1 MRLAAL
7 AALALLQARDVKS
20 PLAPGEALREFRLE
34 AGLRIEPVASE
45 PEIES
50 PVAMAFDEDGR
61 LFVAEMTDYPT
72 AGTGKPLGKIKLL
85 EDRDG
90 DGRYERSTVFADGL
104 LMVNGVMPWKGGV
117 YVTAAPHILYLKDT
131 DGDGRADLREEAYE
145 GFAVQNPQLRVSFP
159 TLGIDNWIYVANGA
173 RGGKIRPVKGPGSPV
188 DIGGQDFRF
197 DPVRIRHEPVT
208 GFGQFGLTFDAWGRR
223 FTCTNRN
230 HVIPIVMPNRYAA
243 RNPFLAP
250 PAARTDNQ
258 GAGGA
263 ARVYPISR
271 NKTLAASHAGHF
283 TASCGVH
290 VYGGDLLPEAFRG
303 AVFTCEP
310 TGNLVH
316 QEILAPNGAS
326 FDHRPAREG
335 VEFLASA
342 DNWFRPVSLAGGPD
356 GALYVVDF
364 YRAEVEHPEWV
375 PKDLHYRYDWTARK
389 DMGRIWRIVPEKRP
403 PARRP
408 AALSKLPARELADLL
423 SSPNGWT
430 RMTAHRL
437 LLERQDRD
445 AWAPLR
451 QAAASADPHARVHAA
466 WLLEGHGALDLDLV
480 LRLLQDPHP
489 RVRENAAKLSERW
502 ASASRP
508 VQERLGALAD
518 DPDGQVRFHAA
529 LVLGAWD
536 DDAVLEPLAK
546 IALSAPDD
554 RWTRLA
560 VASAV
565 PARGG
570 ALLGLLLGR
579 TDHAALVRE
588 LSALVGA
595 RRDPAEVTG
604 VLSGL
609 VSLDARRQ
617 TAVLNGLAEGMAR
630 RGAQLGTFLK
640 SADPKG
646 REAAEGLLAGAAA
659 LAADASRP
667 PADRQDAI
675 RLLVHVSWE
684 AAAGPLEKLLGEGQP
699 QEIRIAAVQALSA
712 HQRPEVAPLLM
723 KSWKTYLPA
732 LRREV
737 LEAMS
742 RQPERIDFLLR
753 EIEGEKLSG
762 GELGPALI
770 RQLSS
775 HANPRIRERAKK
787 LLGAPEER
795 QLVIDRYKP
804 ALAAAG
810 DARRGREVF
819 QKNCASCHRVAGV
832 GTNIGPDVSDTLS
845 KSKEQ
850 LLTDVLDPSR
860 AIDNNYVNYVV
871 KTKSGAIFSGFIA
884 VQTASSL
891 TLRRGENQED
901 VVLRADI
908 EEMRSSGVSVMPEGQ
923 EKNIPVEQMADLLA
937 FLKSWRDL
945 EPAPPERR

>member
-20 PLAPGEALREFRLE
+20 PLAPDEAVKEFRLE
-34 AGLRIEPVASE
+34 AGLRIELVASE
-45 PEIES
+45 PQIES

-61 LFVAEMTDYPT
+61 LFVAEMTDYPN
-72 AGTGKPLGKIKLL
+72 AGPGKPLGKIKLL

-90 DGRYERSTVFADGL
+90 NGRYERSTVFADGL

-117 YVTAAPHILYLKDT
+117 YVTAAPHVLWLKDT
-131 DGDGRADLREEAYE
+131 DGDGRADLREEVFE

-173 RGGKIRPVKGPGSPV
+173 RGGKVRPVRMPGPPV

-197 DPVRIRHEPVT
+197 DPIRVRHEPVT

-230 HVIPIVMPNRYAA
+230 HVIPIVMPNRYYG

-250 PAARTDNQ
+250 PSARTDNQ
-258 GAGGA
+258 SAGGA
-263 ARVYPISR
+263 ARIFPVSK

-283 TASCGVH
+283 TAACGVH
-290 VYGGDLLPEAFRG
+290 VYAGDLLPEGHRG

-316 QEILAPNGAS
+316 QEILFPSGAS
-326 FDHRPAREG
+326 FDHRPAKEG
-335 VEFLASA
+335 VEFLASP

-389 DMGRIWRIVPEKRP
+389 DMGRIWRIVPEKRA
-403 PARRP
+403 PAGRP
-408 AALSKLPARELADLL
+408 ALSKLSTQELAGLL

-451 QAAASADPHARVHAA
+451 QAAVSPDPHARVHAA
-466 WLLEGHGALDLDLV
+466 WLLEGHGSLDLDLV
-480 LRLLQDPHP
+480 VRLLLDAHP
-489 RVRENAAKLSERW
+489 RVRENAARLAERW
-502 ASASRP
+502 AAGSRP
-508 VQERLGALAD
+508 VQERLRALAD
-518 DPDGQVRFHAA
+518 DPDGHVRFHAA

-546 IALSAPDD
+546 IALAAPDD
-554 RWTRLA
+554 RWTRMA

-565 PARGG
+565 PARAG
-570 ALLGLLLGR
+570 ALLRRLLAR

-595 RRDPAEVTG
+595 RRDPAEVTS
-604 VLSGL
+604 VLAGL
-609 VSLDARRQ
+609 APLDARRQ

-646 REAAEGLLAGAAA
+646 REAAEALLSNAAA
-659 LAADASRP
+659 LAADPARP
-667 PADRQDAI
+667 TGDRQDAI

-684 AAAGPLEKLLGEGQP
+684 AAAPALEKLLGEGHP
-699 QEIRIAAVQALSA
+699 QEVRIAAVQALSA
-712 HQRPEVAPLLM
+712 HRRPEVADLLM
-723 KSWKTYLPA
+723 KPWKTYLPA

-742 RQPERIDFLLR
+742 RQPDRIDRLLAAV
-753 EIEGEKLSG
+753 EEGKLAG

-770 RQLSS
+770 RQLTG
-775 HANPRIRERAKK
+775 HANPQIRDRAKK
-787 LLGAPEER
+787 LLQAPEER
-795 QLVIDRYKP
+795 QQVLDRYKP
-804 ALAAAG
+804 AVAAAG
-810 DARRGREVF
+810 DAGRGHDVF

-871 KTKSGAIFSGFIA
+871 RTKSGAIFSGFIA

-908 EEMRSSGVSVMPEGQ
+908 EEMRSSGVSVMPEGV
-923 EKNIPVEQMADLLA
+923 EKNVTVEQMADLLA

-945 EPAPPERR
+945 ER